1 MDIGEYKISKSQV
14 AEIRNLYEQLGW
26 KVSDIENEHKKKLE
40 DFFWLE
46 AGATISGAKLFIKD
60 ETNEQAD
67 TLL

>member
-26 KVSDIENEHKKKLE
+26 KVSDIETDHKKKLE

-46 AGATISGAKLFIKD
+46 AGATISGAKLFIPDYEEEVKI
-60 ETNEQAD
+60 
-67 TLL
+67 TL